1 MPVEPID
8 HAAATAT
15 IDAALPLATERL
27 VLRRFAPGDLD
38 AFRAYQSDPAT
49 VRYLWRP
56 VLDEARMV
64 ERVSGEESLA
74 KDGDAYGIAIEVD
87 GTLVGETVVKLVDAA
102 GRQAEIGWILAPE
115 HRGRGYALEA
125 ARAALELAWGIG
137 AHRVT
142 AVLDHEDQASAR
154 VAERLGMRREAVLL
168 DDGVDG
174 AIGEYGSTEIWA
186 ILERGR

>member
-8 HAAATAT
+8 HAAATAA

-38 AFRAYQSDPAT
+38 VFRAYQSDPDT

-56 VLDEARMV
+56 MLDEARMV

-74 KDGDAYGIAIEVD
+74 KDGDAYGIAIEAD

-115 HRGRGYALEA
+115 HRGRGYAFEA

-142 AVLDHEDQASAR
+142 AVLDHENQASAR

-168 DDGVDG
+168 DDGING

-186 ILERGR
+186 ILERER